1 MSSKDKNT
9 HTDYLR
15 RYGDTRPDHERF
27 TNVNPPP
34 TDEQIA
40 HIKSARPSTPP
51 AAPPRPPKPYST
63 PSPTFLTLKNIIM
76 DDDSLSSEQKL
87 GLIDKIS
94 ELYS

>member
-1 MSSKDKNT
+1 MSNKDKNT

-15 RYGDTRPDHERF
+15 RHGDTRPDHERF

-40 HIKSARPSTPP
+40 RIKSLRPSAPP
-51 AAPPRPPKPYST
+51 APPRKNSKS
-63 PSPTFLTLKNIIM
+63 SPTFLTLKNIIM
-76 DDDSLSSEQKL
+76 DDESLSAEQKL
-87 GLIDKIS
+87 NLIDKIS

>member
-1 MSSKDKNT
+1 MSNKDNIT

-15 RYGDTRPDHERF
+15 RPGDNRPDHERF

-34 TDEQIA
+34 TAEQIA
-40 HIKSARPSTPP
+40 HIRSARPITPP

-76 DDDSLSSEQKL
+76 DDDSLSAEQKL
-87 GLIDKIS
+87 RLIDKFS
-94 ELYS
+94 ELY

>member
-15 RYGDTRPDHERF
+15 RHGDTRPDHERF

-51 AAPPRPPKPYST
+51 PAPPKSSST
-63 PSPTFLTLKNIIM
+63 KSPTFLTLKNIIM
-76 DDDSLSSEQKL
+76 DDESLSAEQKL

-94 ELYS
+94 DLYS

>member
-1 MSSKDKNT
+1 MSSKDNIT

-34 TDEQIA
+34 TDGQIA
-40 HIKSARPSTPP
+40 HIKAARPSTPP
-51 AAPPRPPKPYST
+51 PAPPRYQST
-63 PSPTFLTLKNIIM
+63 KSPTFLTLKNIIM
-76 DDDSLSSEQKL
+76 DDESLSAEQKL

>member
-9 HTDYLR
+9 HTDFLR

-40 HIKSARPSTPP
+40 HIRSARPSTPP
-51 AAPPRPPKPYST
+51 PAPPRST
-63 PSPTFLTLKNIIM
+63 KSPTFLTLKNIIM
-76 DDDSLSSEQKL
+76 DDESLSPEQKL
-87 GLIDKIS
+87 GLMDKIS

>member
-1 MSSKDKNT
+1 MSNKDKNT

-27 TNVNPPP
+27 TNVNPPL

-40 HIKSARPSTPP
+40 SVKAARLSTPP
-51 AAPPRPPKPYST
+51 PAPPRSPST
-63 PSPTFLTLKNIIM
+63 KSPTFLTLKNIIM
-76 DDDSLSSEQKL
+76 DDESLSAEQKL

-94 ELYS
+94 ELYR